1 MGTATEVLARASAA
15 TSTAIPNA
23 NLRHAEPARH
33 AARCAQHIGTR
44 RENGRQPGSESSC
57 TAVGREAPSR
67 WYAHPAGMIVGMK
80 AHRMRPAEPTH
91 EPAHF
96 AIEQRA
102 YNQVV
107 MIGHQLIG
115 EQFDLMNLQRFMQN
129 PLERLKVG
137 VLVKDRRA

>member
-1 MGTATEVLARASAA
+1 
-15 TSTAIPNA
+15 
-23 NLRHAEPARH
+23 
-33 AARCAQHIGTR
+33 
-44 RENGRQPGSESSC
+44 
-57 TAVGREAPSR
+57 
-67 WYAHPAGMIVGMK
+67 
-80 AHRMRPAEPTH
+80 MRPAEPTH

>member
-1 MGTATEVLARASAA
+1 
-15 TSTAIPNA
+15 
-23 NLRHAEPARH
+23 
-33 AARCAQHIGTR
+33 
-44 RENGRQPGSESSC
+44 
-57 TAVGREAPSR
+57 
-67 WYAHPAGMIVGMK
+67 MIVGMK

-115 EQFDLMNLQRFMQN
+115 VQFDLMNLQRFMQN

-137 VLVKDRRA
+137 VLVKDRRAQVAAIEGMVKSARFIGPGWSGQGLSLQSRKPPT